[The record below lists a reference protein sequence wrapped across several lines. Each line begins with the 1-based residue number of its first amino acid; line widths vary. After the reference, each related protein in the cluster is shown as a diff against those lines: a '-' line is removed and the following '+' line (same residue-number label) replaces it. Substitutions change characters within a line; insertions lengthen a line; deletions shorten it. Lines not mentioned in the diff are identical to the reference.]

1 VDDGVTSQRRRV
13 AGALVRDGL
22 LAAGVGGVQL
32 LLLSIAAQNPAPGA
46 RPLDLTTVVLVV
58 WQAAPLVARRRWPV
72 TVFVLILVPNT
83 LYYALGFPPSGLDLG
98 LAVALYTVASLRP
111 RWVSLSAC
119 AAILVVCTAL
129 WLLEVGPYWANAT
142 LALFV
147 YLLVFFSAAWAWG
160 RYHRAKQQVRDAY
173 VADLVAAAERSER
186 DRAAEKERAVADERR
201 RIARELHDSVAH
213 HMSVMV
219 VQAGAARRVVDHDVD
234 TTKKALVDI
243 EETGRRGLEIMPSL
257 IHALRGG
264 DVSSCLAPQPTLD
277 DIRQLT
283 RNTRAAGVDV
293 TLSMS
298 LDGRTVPAAVEL
310 SAHRIVQEALTNCI
324 KHAPG
329 AAVTVTVQAR
339 ATDLVVE
346 VADDGAKVPAPTT
359 TESGHGLVGMG
370 ERVAL
375 FGGELRTGR
384 NALGGFTVR
393 ASLPMTEQ
401 LR

>member
-1 VDDGVTSQRRRV
+1 VNDGVVGERRQG

-22 LAAGVGGVQL
+22 LAVGVGGVQL
-32 LLLSIAAQNPAPGA
+32 LLLSIAAQDSAPGA
-46 RPLDLTTVVLVV
+46 RPLDVTTIVLVV

-72 TVFVLILVPNT
+72 AVFVLVLVPNT

-98 LAVALYTVASLRP
+98 LAVALYTVASRRP
-111 RWVSLSAC
+111 RRVSLSAC

-129 WLLEVGPYWANAT
+129 WLLKVGPYWANAT
-142 LALFV
+142 LALFI

-160 RYHRAKQQVRDAY
+160 RYHRVKQQVRDAY
-173 VADLVAAAERSER
+173 VADLVAAAERAER
-186 DRAAEKERAVADERR
+186 DRAAERERAVVDERR

-234 TTKKALVDI
+234 TTKNALAAI

-257 IHALRGG
+257 IHALRDG

-283 RNTRAAGVDV
+283 ANSRAAGVNV
-293 TLSMS
+293 TLSLS

-329 AAVTVTVQAR
+329 ADVRVTVQAR
-339 ATDLVVE
+339 AAELVVE
-346 VADDGAKVPAPTT
+346 VVDDGGKGPTPT
-359 TESGHGLVGMG
+359 PTKGGPGHGLVGMG

-375 FGGELRTGR
+375 FGGELRTGG

-393 ASLPMTEQ
+393 ASLPMTE
-401 LR
+401 